1 MKIDVLGLGP
11 GNRDYILPEVEKRIK
26 SSDLVVG
33 GKRNIEGISDL
44 TAGKEIAYIDR
55 HLKELVQS
63 MKDKMSEKKIAVVLS
78 GDTGF
83 YSMLGYLRKNFEMSE
98 LDVVPGIS
106 SMQYFFAK
114 IGEQWHDAVI
124 KSVHGREFD
133 YIEALKTSGKVGLL
147 TDDIN
152 TPQEIARKVWEAG
165 IEATVYV
172 GENLSYS
179 DECITVGKAEEIK
192 SIQKKFDLNV
202 VIIKGEE
209 S

>member
-26 SSDLVVG
+26 SADLIVG
-33 GKRNIEGISDL
+33 GKRNIESISDL
-44 TAGKEIAYIDR
+44 AAGKEIAYVDK
-55 HLKELVQS
+55 HLKELIQS

-83 YSMLGYLRKNFEMSE
+83 YSMLGYLRKNFELSE
-98 LDVVPGIS
+98 LEVVPGIS

-133 YIEALKTSGKVGLL
+133 YIEALKSAGKVGLL
-147 TDDIN
+147 TDEIN

-172 GENLSYS
+172 GENLSYP
-179 DECITVGKAEEIK
+179 DECITSGKAFEIK
-192 SIQKKFDLNV
+192 SVQKKFDLNV

-209 S
+209 L